1 MTTSPQTPDPVSTP
15 DTGTTVGDAASA
27 IERLLARESGEPA
40 ATEEPEQPTAE
51 AEQAE
56 AQQPDDEAEETQA
69 EAEQAEADA
78 AEGEGAADDEDQPQQ
93 EPDAKT
99 LVTVEIDGKAEQV
112 SLEELKR
119 SYLRTADYT
128 RKTQALA
135 AERKSLQ
142 SEVQALRTERQQY
155 AQLLP
160 ALEQQLQTLMPKE
173 PEWDR
178 LLNDD
183 PIEYVRQVE
192 LKRQRDDKLRAA
204 QMEQQRLATLQSQE
218 QARELQAKLAE
229 EREALT
235 QAIPAWKDSAK
246 WAADRARIREY
257 GAKLGWTD
265 DELSAVTD
273 HRAVTVLY
281 KAMQFDEA
289 MARRPSPAPAQ
300 KQAAPAPVRPGSQ
313 RTAPRPVSDLT
324 RAKQRLAKTNSVR
337 DAAAV
342 LERLL

>member
-1 MTTSPQTPDPVSTP
+1 MTPDPVSTP
-15 DTGTTVGDAASA
+15 DAGTTVGDAASA

-40 ATEEPEQPTAE
+40 ATEEPEQPDAE

-56 AQQPDDEAEETQA
+56 AQQPNDEADETQEEA
-69 EAEQAEADA
+69 EAESGA
-78 AEGEGAADDEDQPQQ
+78 AEEEGAADDEDQPQQ

-99 LVTVEIDGKAEQV
+99 LVTVEIDGKAEQI

-142 SEVQALRTERQQY
+142 SEVHALRTERQQY
-155 AQLLP
+155 AALLP
-160 ALEQQLQTLMPKE
+160 ALEQQLHTLMPKE
-173 PEWDR
+173 PDWDR

-192 LKRQRDDKLRAA
+192 LKRQRDEKLRAA
-204 QMEQQRLATLQSQE
+204 QMEQQRLATLQTQE
-218 QARELQAKLAE
+218 QARELQANLAK

-257 GAKLGWTD
+257 GARLGWSD
-265 DELSAVTD
+265 EELSAVTD

-289 MARRPSPAPAQ
+289 MTRRPSPATAQ

-324 RAKQRLAKTNSVR
+324 RAKQRLAKTGSVR
-337 DAAAV
+337 DAAAAF
-342 LERLL
+342 ERLL

>member
-1 MTTSPQTPDPVSTP
+1 MTGSTMTPDPVSTP
-15 DTGTTVGDAASA
+15 DAGTTVGDAASA
-27 IERLLARESGEPA
+27 IERLLARESGVPA
-40 ATEEPEQPTAE
+40 ASEEPEQPNAE

-56 AQQPDDEAEETQA
+56 AQQPDDEADETQEEA
-69 EAEQAEADA
+69 EAESGA
-78 AEGEGAADDEDQPQQ
+78 AEEEGAADDEDQPQQ
-93 EPDAKT
+93 EPDPKT
-99 LVTVEIDGKAEQV
+99 LVTVEIDGKAEQI

-135 AERKSLQ
+135 AERKSLH

-155 AQLLP
+155 AALLP
-160 ALEQQLQTLMPKE
+160 ALEQQLHTLMPKE
-173 PEWDR
+173 PDWDR

-192 LKRQRDDKLRAA
+192 LKRQRDEKLRAA
-204 QMEQQRLATLQSQE
+204 QMEQQRLATLQTQE
-218 QARELQAKLAE
+218 QARELQANLAK
-229 EREALT
+229 EREALA

-257 GAKLGWTD
+257 GARLGWSD
-265 DELSAVTD
+265 EELSGVTD

-289 MARRPSPAPAQ
+289 MTRRPSPATAQ